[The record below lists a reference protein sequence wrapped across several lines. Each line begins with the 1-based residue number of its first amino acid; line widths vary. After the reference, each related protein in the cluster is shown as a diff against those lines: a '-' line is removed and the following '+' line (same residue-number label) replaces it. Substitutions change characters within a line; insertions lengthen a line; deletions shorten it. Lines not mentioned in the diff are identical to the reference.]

1 MTDDWNSFG
10 SGPGRRAAMTLYSNP
25 ASIHSHRARIVLAEK
40 GIVIDIVS
48 VQNDE
53 LPEDLLDL
61 NPYHSTPTL
70 LDRELVLYDSRVIM
84 EYIDERFPHPPLMPV
99 DPVSRAQVRLA
110 LYRVEKDWYSLAEQ
124 YEKATDKKQAAQ
136 VRKVKRHESGVLRD
150 PVVIPPDFKVH
161 QVIELSEQL
170 GVSGFPVVD
179 AGKVVGIVTSR
190 DLRFET
196 RMDLPVS
203 HIMTP
208 REKLVTAPVGAP
220 LAEAKALLNKH
231 RLERLLLV
239 NDAFE
244 LKGLI
249 TVKDITKQTSFP
261 NAARDEHGKLRVGA
275 AVGVGA
281 GTEERVEALVAA
293 GVDAIVVDTAHGH
306 SQGVIERVRWVKKNY
321 PQVEVV
327 GGNIATGAAALALA
341 EAGADAVKVGIG
353 PGSICTTR
361 IVAGVGVPQIM
372 AIDNVATALKGSGVP
387 LIADGGIR
395 YSGDIA
401 KAIAAGASTVM
412 MGGMFAGTEEAPGE
426 VVLYQGR
433 SYKSYRGMGSIGAM
447 EQGSADRYFQEA
459 TTGNPNADK
468 LVPEGIEGRVP
479 YKGSVVSIIF
489 QMAGGVRASMG
500 YCGCATIDDM
510 KNKAEFVEITAAG
523 IRESH
528 VHDVQITKEAPNY
541 RSE

>member
-1 MTDDWNSFG
+1 MRLLGNALTFDDVLLVPAFSQVLPKDTSLSTAFSRNIALNLPLVS
-10 SGPGRRAAMTLYSNP
+10 AAMDTVTE
-25 ASIHSHRARIVLAEK
+25 ARLAIAIAQEGGI
-40 GIVIDIVS
+40 GIVHK
-48 VQNDE
+48 N
-53 LPEDLLDL
+53 L
-61 NPYHSTPTL
+61 T
-70 LDRELVLYDSRVIM
+70 
-84 EYIDERFPHPPLMPV
+84 
-99 DPVSRAQVRLA
+99 AQ
-110 LYRVEKDWYSLAEQ
+110 Q
-124 YEKATDKKQAAQ
+124 QAAE
-136 VRKVKRHESGVLRD
+136 VAKVKRYESGVLRD
-150 PVVIPPDFKVH
+150 PVVITPQHTVR
-161 QVIELSEQL
+161 QVMALSEQL
-170 GVSGFPVVD
+170 GVSGFPVCEG
-179 AGKVVGIVTSR
+179 GKVVGIVTGR

-196 RMDLPVS
+196 RYDAAVS
-203 HIMTP
+203 EIMTP
-208 REKLVTAPVGAP
+208 RDRLVTVPEGTTP
-220 LAEAKALLNKH
+220 EQAKALLNKH
-231 RLERLLLV
+231 KLERLLV
-239 NDAFE
+239 INDDFV

-261 NAARDEHGKLRVGA
+261 LAARDSAGRLRVGA
-275 AVGVGA
+275 AVGVGE
-281 GTEERVEALVAA
+281 GTEERVEALVKA

-306 SQGVIERVRWVKKNY
+306 SKGVIERVRWVKQNY
-321 PQVEVV
+321 PQVDVV

-361 IVAGVGVPQIM
+361 IVAGVGVPQIT
-372 AIDNVATALKGSGVP
+372 AIDNVATALRGSGIP

-426 VVLYQGR
+426 VILYQGR

-447 EQGSADRYFQEA
+447 QQGSADRYFQESS
-459 TTGNPNADK
+459 TGNPNADK

-479 YKGSVVSIIF
+479 YKGSMVSIVY

-500 YCGCATIDDM
+500 YCGCASIEDM
-510 KNKAEFVEITAAG
+510 KSRAEFVQITAAG

-541 RSE
+541 RAE